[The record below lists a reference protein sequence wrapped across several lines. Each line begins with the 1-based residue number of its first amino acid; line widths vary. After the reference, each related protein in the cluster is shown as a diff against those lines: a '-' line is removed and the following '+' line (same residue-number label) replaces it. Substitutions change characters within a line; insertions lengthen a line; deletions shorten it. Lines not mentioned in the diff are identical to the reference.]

1 MPKVNFAQIW
11 PELIGLVP
19 VYARDGTNGT
29 QILLEHRSAVFSD
42 LKTKTLL
49 AQLARTF
56 LMDLK
61 AARRAFGRVCGRCYA
76 IPVAIRP
83 GLVLLPV
90 RAREARVKDD
100 GTRAYVVKAKIR
112 AIRPECSGMR
122 KARTRFVF
130 CDGSTLV
137 VPHRWSNVREILLA
151 ADLVEKEAAGLGGYP
166 AAGSGGQAHFRA
178 REDPPDNCCYRSCPQ
193 AGLCRPQD
201 DDED

>member
-1 MPKVNFAQIW
+1 MPKVDFSQIW

-29 QILLEHRSAVFSD
+29 RILLEHRQAIFSD

-56 LMDLK
+56 LFDLQ

-90 RAREARVKDD
+90 RARQARVKDD
-100 GTRAYVVKAKIR
+100 GTRAYIVKAKIR
-112 AIRPECSGMR
+112 SIRPEYRGLR
-122 KARTRFVF
+122 KTGTRFSF
-130 CDGSTLV
+130 CDGSSLV
-137 VPHRWSNVREILLA
+137 VPHRWSSVREILLA

-166 AAGSGGQAHFRA
+166 SGGSGGPTPFRA
-178 REDPPDNCCYRSCPQ
+178 RESRPDYCYRNCPQ
-193 AGLCRPQD
+193 SGLCRPPD
-201 DDED
+201 GEED